1 MPPILFDTTV
11 WIAYL
16 NGVVNPHTDLLYQY
30 VDAGQQVLTC
40 PIIIQE
46 VRQGIRDDGSYRKVR
61 QSMLGFTCLDLPSLD
76 AALGAADLYRN
87 LRKKGITIRKA
98 NDCLI
103 AFYALHFDVALCHD
117 DRYFDLIASQTSL
130 KIFQVQ

>member
-16 NGVVNPHTDLLYQY
+16 NGVIDSRTDLLYQY
-30 VDAGQQVLTC
+30 VNTDQQVLTC
-40 PIIIQE
+40 PVIIQE
-46 VRQGIRDDGSYRKVR
+46 VLQGIRDDGSYRKVR
-61 QSMLGFTCLDLPSLD
+61 QSMLSFTCLTLPPLD

-98 NDCLI
+98 NDCVI
-103 AFYALHFDVALCHD
+103 AFYALHFDVALCHQ
-117 DRYFDLIASQTSL
+117 DRDFDLIASQTSV
-130 KIFQVQ
+130 KIFQVK